1 MIAKGADYK
10 HRRVNIRQRDR
21 LSLDEVAAFKPQA
34 QDRRFARPV
43 WKLPAMG
50 EMPALNRAKAA

>member
-1 MIAKGADYK
+1 M
-10 HRRVNIRQRDR
+10 NIRERDR
-21 LSLDEVAAFKPQA
+21 PSVDEVAAFKPQA
-34 QDRRFARPV
+34 QDRRFARPE